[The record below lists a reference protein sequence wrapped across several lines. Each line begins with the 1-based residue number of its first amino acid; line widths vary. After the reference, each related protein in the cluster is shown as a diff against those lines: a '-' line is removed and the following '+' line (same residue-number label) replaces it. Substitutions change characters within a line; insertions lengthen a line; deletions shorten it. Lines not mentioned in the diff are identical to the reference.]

1 MREKTI
7 KTISFIVLPVG
18 ASALGAKGAEGS
30 AEMDSIR
37 DIVDK
42 IAEDLIELEEGYR
55 FKGEYRWFHK
65 IKVIPVI
72 SSSASYK
79 AWNQIRC
86 LISGEIRRKID
97 EFLVERTDNDK
108 ELLKRISV
116 EVPSGDK
123 DEVLACGK
131 DIVFSL
137 SVASSNK
144 SVEFEI
150 AYEIWKAW
158 LDAEW
163 ERDLKEVV
171 EFGKDVVVKD
181 MALFESKGNKS
192 ENLND
197 SNLISLLAA
206 YGYGRMLE
214 KLIHLFDDITE
225 PLYITGRCRDGEPK
239 DKYVTAG
246 VYVVSTSGQK
256 FVSILTSLVASM
268 YADVTFYYR
277 YERAEKGFFLSIPPV
292 QINTALM
299 DEFRLVL
306 DLIMEEV
313 RTGKVLFAASHKLRA
328 LIDSLPPI
336 FKDLFF
342 SLPEK
347 KTDEKT
353 EKKIYVYLPA
363 LKAIMDIYDR
373 WRLRYIKHG
382 YGWGMFRE
390 LQKLAAMLEVM
401 GEGEWPWCDMA
412 LGLKEHFDRWA
423 LVWVGDI
430 IPQTVEHRHLHS
442 KRNMEQG
449 MAFLAGIRNVL
460 YKDMSPSQL
469 FWFYYL
475 FILAAFTHDLGHN
488 FPGTEHYPH
497 YYLEPNTVRNLHGY
511 VSAWMLWEAWKK
523 VKESKG
529 KPKIKDNVE
538 EWAMLSYTFPFSSGA
553 DGTGSKE
560 FKERKQGKEL
570 EEFYNRFEWVIKSA
584 MLIAIYHRQFA
595 PVFSGDEGK
604 PHKQRIHLFKKLLG
618 EDKFC
623 EFARALPVFAR
634 CTNEGRCSVGCEIK
648 LIPLEDVLK
657 KDPTVYSM
665 VDVFVGDRGE
675 FVTAWRK
682 FRHSLIQNIDSI
694 NNFLFLHTFFRLM
707 DAFDVTWERA
717 GSRDYIGI
725 RMWIS
730 SLQKHA
736 VSHLMDH
743 VALSSLPE
751 NMEWLYKVLR
761 DQKEF
766 LEGNYPHYVKHG
778 WIKGIYPWWEKKKD
792 EKEDKLIL
800 HLDFIFRAPMKAS
813 VVYKEKWQF
822 FREELKERRE
832 DLIREDIPEEVF
844 TEAIEVKEELKRE
857 FELVAKAWNDRLKI
871 IPKMRKE
878 VEFKF
883 AQETTGERGK

>member
-1 MREKTI
+1 MGEKTI

-18 ASALGAKGAEGS
+18 ASALSKGAEDS

-37 DIVDK
+37 DIIDK
-42 IAEDLIELEEGYR
+42 IAEDLIELEKKYR
-55 FKGEYRWFHK
+55 FKDGYSWEHAIR
-65 IKVIPVI
+65 VIPVI
-72 SSSASYK
+72 SSSASFS
-79 AWNQIRC
+79 AWNRIECVIERVIMEK
-86 LISGEIRRKID
+86 LPPKVKDSVSVVIPNVGRDILSGNSD
-97 EFLVERTDNDK
+97 D
-108 ELLKRISV
+108 
-116 EVPSGDK
+116 GH
-123 DEVLACGK
+123 
-131 DIVFSL
+131 VFAL
-137 SVASSNK
+137 SVASSDTHIGF
-144 SVEFEI
+144 EF
-150 AYEIWKAW
+150 AKDTWKAW

-171 EFGKDVVVKD
+171 EFGKDIVVKD
-181 MALFESKGNKS
+181 MALFESGNNKDLS
-192 ENLND
+192 TTDLVA
-197 SNLISLLAA
+197 LLAS

-313 RTGKVLFAASHKLRA
+313 RTGKFLFAASHKLRA

-342 SLPEK
+342 SFPEKKTDEKTEK

-595 PVFSGDEGK
+595 PVFSGDKGK

-634 CTNEGRCSVGCEIK
+634 CTSEGRCSVGCEIK

-682 FRHSLIQNIDSI
+682 FRRSLIQNIDSI

-751 NMEWLYKVLR
+751 NMEWLYKALR

-792 EKEDKLIL
+792 EKEDELIL